1 MIPAA
6 AGEPGGSIHLLK
18 RGWTLADG
26 SYWRLFGVLMLLLVV
41 AIVVVLFVGQIMVG
55 LVVRTAFG
63 TVQPLSLGALI
74 AALLTSAVSGLFG
87 AGASV
92 LLARMYAQ
100 LAGRSEPVEEV
111 FR

>member
-1 MIPAA
+1 
-6 AGEPGGSIHLLK
+6 
-18 RGWTLADG
+18 
-26 SYWRLFGVLMLLLVV
+26 
-41 AIVVVLFVGQIMVG
+41 
-55 LVVRTAFG
+55 
-63 TVQPLSLGALI
+63 LI

-92 LLARMYAQ
+92 LLAQMYAQ